1 MIVSL
6 AAEPDA
12 AFDAAVTALRGGG
25 IVGIPTDTVYGIAA
39 LPTNDD
45 ALRRL
50 FALKERSERK
60 SVAVLV
66 GSIEQAEALTTVS
79 LARFASWWPG
89 PLTVVVPR
97 REGITWALGGD
108 DTTVGVR
115 CPDHGFVRRLAD
127 TLGPIATTSA
137 NRSGEPTLTT
147 AADVALA
154 FPELTLV
161 VDGGIL
167 PGAASTVVDA
177 TVDPPRVLREGPI
190 TAAALGL

>member
-1 MIVSL
+1 MILSL

-12 AFDAAVTALRGGG
+12 AFDAVAAALRRGS

-39 LPTNDD
+39 LPAHDD

-66 GSIEQAEALTTVS
+66 GSLEQAESLTTVS

-97 REGITWALGGD
+97 RAGVSWSLGGD
-108 DTTVGVR
+108 DATVGLR

-137 NRSGEPTLTT
+137 NRSGEPTLTS

-154 FPELTLV
+154 FPELALV
-161 VDGGIL
+161 VDGGVL
-167 PGAASTVVDA
+167 PGVASTVVDA
-177 TVDPPRVLREGPI
+177 TTDLPRVLREGPI